1 MPLVEVGHQ
10 NDLLRFGH
18 FQLEFDPSAL
28 AHIFFM
34 VPAMIP
40 PLASSPLFS
49 PFLGLL
55 LAFFPA
61 IKLGQSLLRLAEVAQ
76 AGVRID
82 RLKAER
88 VL

>member
-1 MPLVEVGHQ
+1 MAFKIPQYGATYYACSH
-10 NDLLRFGH
+10 
-18 FQLEFDPSAL
+18 
-28 AHIFFM
+28 FFM

-40 PLASSPLFS
+40 PFASSPLFS

-76 AGVRID
+76 AGVCID